1 MKNEECNSVDEI
13 INIAELSKGIY
24 VVEEKLDSTI
34 QSNISALK

>member
-1 MKNEECNSVDEI
+1 MKSEECNSIDKI
-13 INIAELSKGIY
+13 IDIAELSKGVY